1 MNELFSRLRARPAL
15 FLELSVASLL
25 INLLAFADTIFVMIL
40 LRRYLAYG
48 FDATLLVLT
57 CGTLVALAMQYGLSR
72 VRVAL
77 AAQVG
82 PARERAAAEAL
93 FAGLAGARVDAL
105 EALPPGRTVEA
116 AQDLEAVRAAHD
128 GTNLVALL
136 DAPFSLLFVA
146 AAWALSP
153 LIALVVLLGM
163 VLSLWAA
170 ENTVRRQG
178 DASRDLAAA
187 RTENRG
193 LMLSANTAADTLRA
207 FSALRHYGALWRG
220 QSARLAALRRRIADT
235 RGLGQA
241 VSGAA
246 GLSVRVGVY
255 AVGAVLVVRGELTF
269 AALIGASIL
278 GGYAVQR
285 VVGLAAARSL
295 LAEAAAARARLDELE
310 ALPAERRDGEKPAS
324 YAGGLCTENLSFAFP
339 GGAAPLFGGVNLD
352 LPPGGLLV
360 VRGFNGCGKS
370 TLLRLL
376 AGLLEPSTGH
386 IAAGGLALSRWDL
399 AHWRRQLCYLPQEP
413 YFLAGTVRDN
423 LVMANPDLPE
433 VRLNALIRACGLR
446 RWLDLSEKGLDTPMN
461 DGGRDL
467 PLGIRRRM
475 AWVRALAGEGPLLL
489 LDEPTEGLD
498 AEGVQAVYAL
508 LNDLLREGRTMVAVS
523 ADPAILRAA
532 HLVLDLGASPA
543 PALAVQ
549 RPFAAPA
556 AVPEEKP

>member
-15 FLELSVASLL
+15 FLEISVASLL
-25 INLLAFADTIFVMIL
+25 INLLAFADTVFVMIL

-105 EALPPGRTVEA
+105 EALPPGRAVEA
-116 AQDLEAVRAAHD
+116 AQDLEAVRSAHD

-163 VLSLWAA
+163 ALSLWAA

-241 VSGAA
+241 VSGTA

-255 AVGAVLVVRGELTF
+255 AVGAVLVVHGDLTF

-285 VVGLAAARSL
+285 VVGLAQARSL

-310 ALPAERRDGEKPAS
+310 ALPVERRDGERPAS
-324 YAGGLCTENLSFAFP
+324 YAGDLGIANLSFAFP
-339 GGAAPLFGGVNLD
+339 GVVAPLFGGVNLD

-370 TLLRLL
+370 TFLRLL

-386 IAAGGLALSRWDL
+386 IAAGGLALSGWDL

-423 LVMANPDLPE
+423 LTMANPDLPE
-433 VRLNALIRACGLR
+433 ARLNALIRACGLR
-446 RWLDLSEKGLDTPMN
+446 RWLDLSEKGLDAPMN

-508 LNDLLREGRTMVAVS
+508 LGELHREGRTIVAVS

-532 HLVLDLGASPA
+532 HLVLDLGGQPA
-543 PALAVQ
+543 PALTVQ

-556 AVPEEKP
+556 AGPEDKP

>member
-1 MNELFSRLRARPAL
+1 MDELFSRLRARPAL
-15 FLELSVASLL
+15 FLEISVASLL

-57 CGTLVALAMQYGLSR
+57 VGTLAALAMQYGLSR

-77 AAQVG
+77 ASQVG

-93 FAGLAGARVDAL
+93 YASLAHARVEAL
-105 EALPPGRTVEA
+105 EALPPGRAVEA
-116 AQDLEAVRAAHD
+116 AQDLDAVRAAHD
-128 GTNLVALL
+128 GPNLVALL

-146 AAWALSP
+146 ATWALSP
-153 LIALVVLLGM
+153 IMAGVVLTGM
-163 VLSLWAA
+163 ALSLWAA
-170 ENTVRRQG
+170 EGSVRRQAE
-178 DASRDLAAA
+178 ASRDLAAA

-193 LMLSANTAADTLRA
+193 LMLSASMAADTLRA

-241 VSGAA
+241 ASGTA
-246 GLSVRVGVY
+246 GLFVRVGVY

-285 VVGLAAARSL
+285 VVGLASARSL
-295 LAEAAAARARLDELE
+295 LAEAAAAQGRLDEL
-310 ALPAERRDGEKPAS
+310 ASLPAER
-324 YAGGLCTENLSFAFP
+324 AGGETPAAFAGDLRIENLSFAFP
-339 GGAAPLFGGVNLD
+339 GVVAPLFAGLD
-352 LPPGGLLV
+352 LELPAGGLLV

-370 TLLRLL
+370 TFLRLL
-376 AGLLEPSTGH
+376 AGLLEPSTGR
-386 IAAGGLALSRWDL
+386 IQAGGLDLARWDL
-399 AHWRRQLCYLPQEP
+399 EHWRRQLCYLPQEP
-413 YFLAGTVRDN
+413 FLLAGTVRDN
-423 LVMANPDLPE
+423 LTMANPGLPE
-433 VRLNALIRACGLR
+433 SRLNALIRACGLR
-446 RWLDLSEKGLDTPMN
+446 RHLDLSDKGLDAPVN

-475 AWVRALAGEGPLLL
+475 ALVRALATEGSLLL

-508 LNDLLREGRTMVAVS
+508 MNDLHRGGRTIVAVS
-523 ADPAILRAA
+523 ADPGILRAA
-532 HLVLDLGASPA
+532 HLVLDLGAEPA
-543 PALAVQ
+543 PALTVQ
-549 RPFAAPA
+549 RAFAAPK
-556 AVPEEKP
+556 EKP